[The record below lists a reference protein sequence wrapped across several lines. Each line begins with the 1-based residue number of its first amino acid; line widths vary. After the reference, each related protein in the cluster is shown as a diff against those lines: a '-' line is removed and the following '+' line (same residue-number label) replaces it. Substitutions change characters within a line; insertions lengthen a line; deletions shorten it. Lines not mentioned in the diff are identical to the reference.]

1 MIENINWYPG
11 HMKKTREL
19 IQENLKLVDVVIE
32 VIDARIPVSS
42 RNPIIDEIVSGKKRI
57 IALNKSD
64 ISDEKENKKWYE
76 KHPIFIA
83 VVAAVIAGVIL
94 KFSMW
99 DKMIQVIEYIF
110 GG

>member
-1 MIENINWYPG
+1 MKGGDCVSINIGNDNRIKKSVIAENS
-11 HMKKTREL
+11 K
-19 IQENLKLVDVVIE
+19 
-32 VIDARIPVSS
+32 
-42 RNPIIDEIVSGKKRI
+42 
-57 IALNKSD
+57 
-64 ISDEKENKKWYE
+64 ISEKKENKKWYE